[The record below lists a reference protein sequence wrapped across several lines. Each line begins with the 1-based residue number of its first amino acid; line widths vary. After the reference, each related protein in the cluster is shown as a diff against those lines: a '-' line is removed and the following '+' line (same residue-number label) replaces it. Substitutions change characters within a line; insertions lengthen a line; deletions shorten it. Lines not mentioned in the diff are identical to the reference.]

1 MKFFGNRNLKNGMLA
16 LLAAVAALSSSYAAQ
31 AAVPNST
38 QLYRCSGGASSLAFQ
53 QVTSQ
58 NKQFMIGT
66 SSKIVAIAPNA
77 AGGTL
82 GALVTPPTQTFSS
95 INWCLYPYNN
105 QSNLQNM
112 NAILCF
118 NNPNGSFFTSVFVP
132 ASSTVA
138 QVAGNGWYQIN
149 PSLPANT
156 VGKVLTQITFQYNGN
171 TTQPIQLG
179 RITLNGHSIG
189 SVINTALLGCQ
200 AESCGQQSD

>member
-1 MKFFGNRNLKNGMLA
+1 MLA
-16 LLAAVAALSSSYAAQ
+16 LVAMVTLSSGYGAQ
-31 AAVPNST
+31 AAAPNST

-82 GALVTPPTQTFSS
+82 GAVVTPPAQTFFN
-95 INWCLYPYNN
+95 INWCVYPYLH
-105 QSNLQNM
+105 QSNLQNL

-132 ASSTVA
+132 ASATVA

-149 PSLPANT
+149 PSLPSNT
-156 VGKVLTQITFQYNGN
+156 VGKILTQITFQYSGS

-179 RITLNGHSIG
+179 RVTLNGHSIG
-189 SVINTALLGCQ
+189 SILNTPLLGCE
-200 AESCGQQSD
+200 AENCQLGEE